1 MAKSIFK
8 YTVKMTNEQGADW
21 SDPFEFKGE
30 GDTFGE
36 LITDLAGVIGGH
48 TGEALDAEGLADL
61 INTGL
66 DAWAQQIT
74 GGGMFAQRREMSTPE
89 SNYDLWILENNIGQ
103 EVTVMSA
110 HEAGGRS
117 QVS

>member
-8 YTVKMTNEQGADW
+8 YTVTIANPKGEDW
-21 SDPFEFKGE
+21 SDPFEFTGE

-48 TGEALDAEGLADL
+48 RDEALDAEGLAEL

-66 DAWAQQIT
+66 DAWANQIT
-74 GGGMFAQRREMSTPE
+74 GAPMFAGRREFSDPE
-89 SNYDLWILENNIGQ
+89 NNFDLWILENKLGQ
-103 EVTVMSA
+103 EVTIMSGHA
-110 HEAGGRS
+110 TGGRS
-117 QVS
+117 QL